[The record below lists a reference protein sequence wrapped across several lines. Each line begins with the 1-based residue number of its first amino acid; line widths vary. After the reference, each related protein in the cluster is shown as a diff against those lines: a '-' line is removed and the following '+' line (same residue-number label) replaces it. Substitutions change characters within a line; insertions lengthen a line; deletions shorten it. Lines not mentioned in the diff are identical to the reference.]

1 MSRKQVGV
9 TLAAVVVLA
18 ALVFLLPRLLT
29 RHADLRTRLASA
41 LNLPKER
48 AADFFINLPP
58 AASRYPGTILATERL
73 FILNPADANDE
84 DLHSG
89 ASFQLTADDDV
100 TGSALGSLGVPWLN
114 EAASSKQEVGLELQ
128 VSDGKILEMD
138 VPALKKKLL
147 GSQEAQ
153 SAANKGTDPIVITR
167 AYMGKL
173 TYLLKRKGSDQGS
186 LWQKAPKSNQD
197 SEHFRIDA
205 SRVQQGEVRVE
216 VLDPV
221 IFAFEASS
229 AHYILTHLGVEPTDV
244 NLTPV
249 RPQQQNVSRAAPAP
263 SKPGTN
269 WTLVTIASGHYP
281 KLVTLRQDWNA
292 DSAQLVESTLSQYG
306 PAAKMD
312 LISTEQQPL
321 TEQGVKGFLA
331 QVTSAVQANHSQ
343 FMVVYY
349 VGHAVT
355 WPSGDI
361 ALILGSASELPRN
374 LPTRSPELLD
384 HSVGS
389 NIGDLARLANA
400 LDANLEELPQGFLP
414 LRELYAGLTQAH
426 IPFALIVDG
435 CLRMDE
441 FERMR
446 SELGIVS
453 DKGLNVFVFAGPNG
467 DPGAALSRLGD
478 MQEHVA
484 DSQPYLHS
492 TNVVLLAA
500 KPGTYAMSRPNPDNT
515 WSEVGP
521 LAARLTHLYRASRFD
536 ADRPSLADLIG
547 RVTDLNGVGE
557 ISATGSI
564 SWSDSAQFKQ
574 LARTVGYPGS

>member
-1 MSRKQVGV
+1 MSRKQVGL

-18 ALVFLLPRLLT
+18 ALVFFLPRLFT

-58 AASRYPGTILATERL
+58 AASRYPGTILATEQL
-73 FILNPADANDE
+73 FILNPADANDP
-84 DLHSG
+84 DLHTG
-89 ASFQLTADDDV
+89 DSFQLTANDEV
-100 TGSALGSLGVPWLN
+100 AGNALGSLGVPWLN
-114 EAASSKQEVGLELQ
+114 EAASSKQEVGLELE

-147 GSQEAQ
+147 ASQEAQ

-167 AYMGKL
+167 SYVGKI
-173 TYLLKRKGSDQGS
+173 TYVLKRKGSDQGS

-205 SRVQQGEVRVE
+205 SRTQEGEIRVE
-216 VLDPV
+216 MLDPV

-229 AHYILTHLGVEPTDV
+229 AHFILTHLGVEPTDV
-244 NLTPV
+244 NLTPI
-249 RPQQQNVSRAAPAP
+249 RPHTQTVSSTSPAPA
-263 SKPGTN
+263 KPGTN

-292 DSAQLVESTLSQYG
+292 DSARLVDSALSQYG
-306 PAAKMD
+306 PVATMD

-321 TEQGVKGFLA
+321 TEQGVKGFVA
-331 QVTSAVQANHSQ
+331 QVTSAVQANHSK
-343 FMVVYY
+343 FLVAYY
-349 VGHAVT
+349 VGHSMT

-361 ALILGSASELPRN
+361 ALILGSATEIPRN
-374 LPTRSPELLD
+374 LSTRSPELLD
-384 HSVGS
+384 RSVGS

-400 LDANLEELPQGFLP
+400 LDANLETLPQGFLP
-414 LRELYAGLTQAH
+414 LRELYAELTQAH
-426 IPFALIVDG
+426 VPFALIVDG

-453 DKGLNVFVFAGPNG
+453 DKGLNVFFFAGSNG
-467 DPGAALSRLGD
+467 DPGSALSRLGD
-478 MQEHVA
+478 LQEHVA

-492 TNVVLLAA
+492 TNLVLLAA

-521 LAARLTHLYRASRFD
+521 LAARLTNLYRASRFD
-536 ADRPSLADLIG
+536 ADRPTLGDLIG
-547 RVTDLNGVGE
+547 RITDFNGVGE

-564 SWSDSAQFKQ
+564 SWSDAAQLKQ
-574 LARTVGYPGS
+574 LTQTVPYPGS